1 MNEPMPVIDLD
12 YDEFVAKA
20 MEMPPEVLRDI
31 VEALEDRIKG
41 LEAAVVA
48 SRQKGDSGAEVRLL
62 MALAWNARK
71 LAAAKALL
79 AEAKWKEER

>member
-1 MNEPMPVIDLD
+1 MTTIIDKE
-12 YDEFVAKA
+12 YDEFVEEA
-20 MEMPPEVLRDI
+20 MKMPPEVLQGL